1 MFKWPRPP
9 SVGAPEHELAD
20 FAELICWQRGLTSAT
35 ALSRLLGRLAENDY
49 SDGVPEEEEADRR
62 VEGAYGEIERRQE
75 ACRRG
80 YPFEIGREGHT
91 LRVIRGCGNPAY
103 AIYKY
108 LLLST
113 RLNMRND
120 RSHAGIDGTLL
131 LESLSAQVA
140 KGYFGERAESMV
152 FGTAASGA
160 GFGGKV
166 DTLCRRL
173 GEGGG
178 YTGRSPASA
187 NVRDGKL
194 DVVVW
199 QPFTDDL
206 PGKLM
211 GFGQCKTGTN
221 YKDSVTVLQPDAFV
235 KKWLREPLVVAPVRM
250 FFVSEAL
257 AATRDDRYEISVDA
271 GLLFDRCRIVDY
283 CDGVDAKIIAR
294 VRQWTEAAGAANELP
309 GPKEGTT
316 G

>member
-1 MFKWPRPP
+1 MFKWPRLP

-20 FAELICWQRGLTSAT
+20 FAELSCWQWGRTSAT

-62 VEGAYGEIERRQE
+62 VEGTYGEIERRQE
-75 ACRRG
+75 ACRGG
-80 YPFEIGREGHT
+80 YPFEIGGKGHT
-91 LRVIRGCGNPAY
+91 LRVIQGYERPAH

-113 RLNMRND
+113 RLNMNND
-120 RSHAGIDGTLL
+120 RCHAGIDGTLL
-131 LESLSAQVA
+131 LESLSTHVA
-140 KGYFGERAESMV
+140 KGYFGERAESLV

-160 GFGGKV
+160 GFKEKV

-178 YTGRSPASA
+178 YTDRPSSSA

-199 QPFTDDL
+199 KPFTDDL

-211 GFGQCKTGTN
+211 GFGQCKTGTH
-221 YKDSVTVLQPDAFV
+221 YKDFITVLQPDAFV
-235 KKWLREPLVVAPVRM
+235 KKWLREPLVVSPVRM

-257 AATRDDRYEISVDA
+257 AATRDRRFDISIDA
-271 GLLFDRCRIVDY
+271 GLLFDRCRIVDF
-283 CDGVDAKIIAR
+283 CDGVDARIMAK
-294 VRQWTEAAGAANELP
+294 VRQWTAAAAAANELR
-309 GPKEGTT
+309 
-316 G
+316 